1 MRDIWLK
8 MERARGLASTRFH
21 SRFTHS
27 TNTAVVDPP
36 QLDFTASGPLLLMR
50 YF

>member
-27 TNTAVVDPP
+27 TNTAVVPP
-36 QLDFTASGPLLLMR
+36 QLDFAASGLLLLR